1 MTIKPEDLEE
11 VARDLQAHA
20 AWLSENGADDLPRLA
35 TDPGR
40 LVRGAAHPVAGP
52 PTRVPA
58 SARSAPAS
66 VPSPPPMQAAAAPTA
81 VRTLPQIR
89 EEIGDC
95 KRCRLCE
102 GRTKIVFGVG
112 NPKAELVFVGEGPG
126 ADEDLKGEPFVG
138 RAGQLLDK
146 MIVAMG
152 LTRSEVYICNV
163 VKCRPPNNRAPEPD
177 EMATC
182 LPFLRAQIAAIGPKV
197 IVVLGKT
204 AVQGLLNDR
213 TPITRLRGRWLS
225 YEGVPV
231 MPTFHPAYLLRSPG
245 EKAKS
250 WEDLKAVVKHLGREL
265 PKR

>member
-1 MTIKPEDLEE
+1 MAIKPELAEL
-11 VARDLQAHA
+11 ARDLQAHA
-20 AWLSENGADDLPRLA
+20 AWLREQGADDLPILKPQA
-35 TDPGR
+35 
-40 LVRGAAHPVAGP
+40 
-52 PTRVPA
+52 PA
-58 SARSAPAS
+58 SATPAKPRALP
-66 VPSPPPMQAAAAPTA
+66 VMPTAAANPLPPIASKAPSSGA
-81 VRTLPQIR
+81 EAARLAQIR
-89 EEIGDC
+89 AEIGDC

-102 GRTKIVFGVG
+102 KRTNIVFGVG
-112 NPKAELVFVGEGPG
+112 NPKAELMFIGEGPG

-152 LTRSEVYICNV
+152 FARSDVYIANI
-163 VKCRPPNNRAPEPD
+163 VKCRPPENRPPEPD

-182 LPFLRAQIAAIGPKV
+182 LPFLRAQIAAIAPKV

-204 AVQGLLNDR
+204 ATQGLLNDK

-245 EKAKS
+245 EKTKS

-265 PKR
+265 PQR